1 MEPGSQVP
9 TFLRLCLIDGIIA
22 VHRGAQPSH
31 TMHYAAVEKLGSK
44 WSTLATY
51 FSKDFHT
58 KSAKFLTELSE
69 DPNNLKTRII
79 KEKKS
84 TKNEQKTCCWCLLRK
99 RLVSKKR
106 LDKCKN
112 ICFEHIFSKHQQ
124 VAKKMHSKSEKY
136 NFFAFFSYCY

>member
-1 MEPGSQVP
+1 MHIKPLQSIWV
-9 TFLRLCLIDGIIA
+9 TL
-22 VHRGAQPSH
+22 
-31 TMHYAAVEKLGSK
+31 HYAAVEKLGSK

-99 RLVSKKR
+99 RLVSKNC

-124 VAKKMHSKSEKY
+124 VAKKCIQSLKNTIFCIFFLLLLKGIKQKSM
-136 NFFAFFSYCY
+136 N